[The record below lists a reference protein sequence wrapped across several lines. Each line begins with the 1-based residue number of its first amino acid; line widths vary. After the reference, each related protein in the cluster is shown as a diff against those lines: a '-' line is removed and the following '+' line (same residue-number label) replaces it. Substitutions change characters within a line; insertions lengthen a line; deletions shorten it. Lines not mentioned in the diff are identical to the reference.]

1 MGHCPQVYTGIKNKG
16 DILGVCVRHTAE
28 NVDRQ
33 ENPSGNYNNSLTYLD
48 RIFDTEE
55 ECQDYLMDKVFAGF
69 YNDYAARYKEAPK
82 PSAKLIKLRERL
94 QKMRSDQNKYEAAQ
108 TPKNTVKKSA
118 YISCKNCGSKL
129 AMKYLGERQ
138 CNCPLCGNTLR
149 SNTAIARI
157 DKYKKDCYDLER
169 QIRAEEK
176 ALSIKSTKILWAVGT
191 DCHC

>member
-1 MGHCPQVYTGIKNKG
+1 MGHCTQVYTGIKNKG
-16 DILGVCVRHTAE
+16 DILGICQMHTAE
-28 NVDRQ
+28 NCDRQ

-55 ECQDYLMDKVFAGF
+55 ECYDFLMDKVYAGF
-69 YNDYAARYKEAPK
+69 YDDYAARYKEAPK
-82 PSAKLIKLRERL
+82 ASAKLTKLRDRL
-94 QKMRSDQNKYEAAQ
+94 QKMRSDLSKYEAAQ

-129 AMKYLGERQ
+129 AVKYLGERQ
-138 CNCPLCGNTLR
+138 CSCPLCGNTLR

-157 DKYKKDCYDLER
+157 DKYKQDCWDLEKA
-169 QIRAEEK
+169 IRAEEK
-176 ALSIKSTKILWAVGT
+176 ALSAKSQKLLWAVGT